1 MRKVPERGTPR
12 FYELLDPRQMQRRSN
27 FDKIPDPLVRLSS
40 KQRVT
45 WKLYARTIVEHISF
59 SRGPIHQRWNVDDRH
74 GDDEEDEED
83 DEKDEEGEKD
93 DVFARR
99 SSGFAMLRFRESIP
113 LERSS
118 RERLNR
124 GHWPLLLRQILNEAV
139 RRQLTNNFGTS
150 TAWPESAFYL
160 LISLLQ
166 SAFEHIMRCSRSY
179 DSRYSPDTGGR
190 GQCFSVA
197 LSSLL
202 FNLIRLRADALLR
215 SPWHVSIFSR
225 SLSASSIRLVT
236 NFTDSTT
243 LRLDMLQEKLIW
255 IYYIQRTCI
264 FFASIPARCLPLA
277 EQQATLCSLLF
288 TRGDDRWW
296 YSRLVKTG
304 TNARLKENMRKMKD
318 VVRSRWKC

>member
-1 MRKVPERGTPR
+1 MLFIPVISFRSIPWAHAIRKKKKEKRKNEKSEKYLNEALRVSTNSLILVKCSVGPT
-12 FYELLDPRQMQRRSN
+12 F
-27 FDKIPDPLVRLSS
+27 PDPLARLSS
-40 KQRVT
+40 KQRAT

-243 LRLDMLQEKLIW
+243 LRLDMLQEKL
-255 IYYIQRTCI
+255 
-264 FFASIPARCLPLA
+264 
-277 EQQATLCSLLF
+277 
-288 TRGDDRWW
+288 
-296 YSRLVKTG
+296 
-304 TNARLKENMRKMKD
+304 
-318 VVRSRWKC
+318 

>member
-1 MRKVPERGTPR
+1 MSLLIYKHISCVQNCKFRRTTKKRNTATKRSLGGSRIARHLRAHRIFTGVSPAKGTVRETTHIYALYPRDIFSFNPLSTRNKKKKKKKNKKERKMRKVPERGTPR
-12 FYELLDPRQMQRRSN
+12 FYELLDPRRMQRRSN

-215 SPWHVSIFSR
+215 SP
-225 SLSASSIRLVT
+225 
-236 NFTDSTT
+236 
-243 LRLDMLQEKLIW
+243 
-255 IYYIQRTCI
+255 
-264 FFASIPARCLPLA
+264 
-277 EQQATLCSLLF
+277 
-288 TRGDDRWW
+288 
-296 YSRLVKTG
+296 
-304 TNARLKENMRKMKD
+304 
-318 VVRSRWKC
+318 

>member
-1 MRKVPERGTPR
+1 MRETTHIYALYPR
-12 FYELLDPRQMQRRSN
+12 DILSINPLSTRNKKKKKEKRKNEKSEKYLNEALRVSTNSLILVKCSVGPTF
-27 FDKIPDPLVRLSS
+27 PDPLARLSS
-40 KQRVT
+40 KQRAT

-215 SPWHVSIFSR
+215 SP
-225 SLSASSIRLVT
+225 
-236 NFTDSTT
+236 
-243 LRLDMLQEKLIW
+243 
-255 IYYIQRTCI
+255 
-264 FFASIPARCLPLA
+264 
-277 EQQATLCSLLF
+277 
-288 TRGDDRWW
+288 
-296 YSRLVKTG
+296 
-304 TNARLKENMRKMKD
+304 
-318 VVRSRWKC
+318 